1 MTITAKQ
8 VAGKLAAYL
17 HHRISLAQLVDW
29 AERAM
34 MEGDFRARNLER
46 IRDVV
51 ARLGLADVRAF
62 GLTWE
67 DCEQFLD
74 SLGYSAR
81 VEIVEAGPRSPA
93 GLVREKPPK
102 KYSA

>member
-1 MTITAKQ
+1 MTITSKT
-8 VAGKLAAYL
+8 VADKIGAYL
-17 HHRISLAQLVDW
+17 HHRISLAKLVDW

-34 MEGDFRARNLER
+34 MSAEFTSQNSER

-51 ARLGLADVRAF
+51 ARLGVADVRAF

-67 DCEQFLD
+67 DCEQFLQ

-81 VEIVEAGPRSPA
+81 VEIVAGQPARSA
-93 GLVREKPPK
+93 TVVREKVAK
-102 KYSA
+102 KYGK